1 MSDTTASSAYAT
13 AYRQS
18 ITDPDSFWLGVA
30 REEIQW
36 TTPPTRAVDGSEA
49 PFYHWFPD
57 GQLNTCYN
65 AVDRHVAAGRGDQA
79 AYIWDSAVT
88 GVKETITY
96 AQLQEQVAAFAG
108 ALAAEGVG
116 KGMARAQPRVVKGDA
131 RHRRRLVQ
139 PAAQGA
145 VGLPRLGEGAGRR
158 KVRKNAAGGGVRQR
172 VGKRRGVFGRD
183 RLQTVA
189 QRVHARVRDQPCGE
203 LIEQARVEY
212 RKRGSQT
219 VLDERV
225 LDPVVRQDGK
235 GRDLRAGAGGRR
247 HGDEHRLRA
256 GK

>member
-116 KGMARAQPRVVKGDA
+116 KGDRVVIYMPMVP
-131 RHRRRLVQ
+131 R
-139 PAAQGA
+139 AAIA
-145 VGLPRLGEGAGRR
+145 MLACARLGLTHSVVFAGFSSAALRSR
-158 KVRKNAAGGGVRQR
+158 VDDASAKVVITADGQF
-172 VGKRRGVFGRD
+172 RRGKPAPLKAGVDEALGD
-183 RLQTVA
+183 SLPSVDGPADSVQ
-189 QRVHARVRDQPCGE
+189 
-203 LIEQARVEY
+203 
-212 RKRGSQT
+212 K
-219 VLDERV
+219 VL
-225 LDPVVRQDGK
+225 VVRRTGIDV
-235 GRDLRAGAGGRR
+235 D
-247 HGDEHRLRA
+247 
-256 GK
+256 